1 MSAPRNE
8 FVELVMQL
16 HRAVGYVHPAQ
27 PTLLSD
33 GRRDLWVQLL
43 EEEVAEFAEALSRQD
58 LVAVAD
64 ALGDCLYVLV
74 GASLAFGI
82 PLEDVF
88 REIHRSNMTKDVIA
102 NLGGSDGSM
111 EVKLRKGA
119 RYVAPDLKSLLSKG
133 GL

>member
-1 MSAPRNE
+1 MTSDRNE

-16 HRAVGYVHPAQ
+16 HSAVGYVHPVQ
-27 PTLLSD
+27 PSLLSD
-33 GRRDLWVQLL
+33 ERRDLWVRLL
-43 EEEVAEFAEALSRQD
+43 KEEVAELSAALSQKD

-64 ALGDCLYVLV
+64 ALGDCLYVIV

-82 PLEDVF
+82 PIEEVF

-102 NLGGSDGSM
+102 SSSASDGTM
-111 EVKLRKGA
+111 EVKLQKGK
-119 RYVAPDLKSLLSKG
+119 RYVAPDLKTLFDRG